1 MGDGQRPGFRDALNR
16 FVRTYSFV
24 SQIAAFT
31 RPALVPDFVSCR
43 ALSSYLPDTSTVE
56 RLDLGTEV
64 ELIRSRHQMTFTGS
78 LSLSA
83 DVGEVRS
90 FYGEGKGGRQGLDLE
105 HLSSIIGVLND
116 GFGTDLTDI
125 DEAAPGPVRGQL
137 GRRRGACRSGAKQE
151 HR

>member
-1 MGDGQRPGFRDALNR
+1 MGDGRRLGFRDALNR

-31 RPALVPDFVSCR
+31 GPALVPDFVSCR

-64 ELIRSRHQMTFTGS
+64 ELIRLRHQMTFTGS

-90 FYGEGKGGRQGLDLE
+90 FYGEGKGGRQGPGPGAPVQ
-105 HLSSIIGVLND
+105 HHR
-116 GFGTDLTDI
+116 GTQRRVRHRPTDV

-137 GRRRGACRSGAKQE
+137 GRRRGACRSRAKQE